1 MQKHTVLTKWWF
13 CTDWCGCSLAE
24 TTLFW
29 IHMSWMQETWT
40 NINLNPGPTQLLQS
54 LLPRMR
60 VENAKPHETHF
71 FFVQLETGV
80 LRKSDPLGRGIRPL
94 LKSNHSRTDEDE
106 ELWEKIRC
114 ALWDHD
120 MPRVLHRGISWHPYK
135 TNSTMD
141 YMTSNWVTRQHAQ
154 FLPMF
159 NLTTTNHGFWKWGA
173 QMWSGPTPT
182 CEIRLPGFG
191 WFTIQIPWWV
201 ESWQFVVIFGSRF
214 INLSG

>member
-1 MQKHTVLTKWWF
+1 MILHGLVWMQPCRDNPFLDSHVLDAGNLNKHQLEPWAHST
-13 CTDWCGCSLAE
+13 LAE
-24 TTLFW
+24 LVTSDAGWECKTTR
-29 IHMSWMQETWT
+29 
-40 NINLNPGPTQLLQS
+40 NALL
-54 LLPRMR
+54 
-60 VENAKPHETHF
+60 